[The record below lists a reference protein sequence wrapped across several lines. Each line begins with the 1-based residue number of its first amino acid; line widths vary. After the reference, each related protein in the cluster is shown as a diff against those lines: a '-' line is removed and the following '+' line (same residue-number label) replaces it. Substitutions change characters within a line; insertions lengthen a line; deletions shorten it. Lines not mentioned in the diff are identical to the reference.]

1 MKIKIFNREIC
12 VRALLDTNSLCAK
25 SSAEMRYK
33 HDQMERKGRTKMKR
47 SIAGIVLS
55 ALILSLAACSGKTDQ
70 KEPFSGESTASA
82 SDQDNESKENS
93 VGENGGA
100 ENHLYLP

>member
-33 HDQMERKGRTKMKR
+33 NGTIGDIWRQTCAGNANLLRKAMHW
-47 SIAGIVLS
+47 AG
-55 ALILSLAACSGKTDQ
+55 
-70 KEPFSGESTASA
+70 
-82 SDQDNESKENS
+82 
-93 VGENGGA
+93 
-100 ENHLYLP
+100 

>member
-33 HDQMERKGRTKMKR
+33 NGEKKE
-47 SIAGIVLS
+47 
-55 ALILSLAACSGKTDQ
+55 GKTCG
-70 KEPFSGESTASA
+70 KC
-82 SDQDNESKENS
+82 
-93 VGENGGA
+93 GA
-100 ENHLYLP
+100 DKRKSEKKLLTEADACVIVIKRDEMLGLFFML

>member
-33 HDQMERKGRTKMKR
+33 NA
-47 SIAGIVLS
+47 IWI
-55 ALILSLAACSGKTDQ
+55 
-70 KEPFSGESTASA
+70 
-82 SDQDNESKENS
+82 
-93 VGENGGA
+93 
-100 ENHLYLP
+100 